1 MARRARGGPHRS
13 LLALALLAGLLGPAF
28 AVDPGEKL
36 ADPALEARARA
47 IAAELRCLVCQ
58 NQSIDDSDAPLA
70 KDLRLLLRERLR
82 AGASDAEA
90 RAYIVAR
97 YGDFVL
103 LRPPLKPQTL
113 LLWGAPLLALC
124 AGGFAIWRAFARRG
138 TGAPA
143 PAPLSEGEKAA
154 LHALGLDPGE
164 S

>member
-1 MARRARGGPHRS
+1 MVRRLAREGVHRL
-13 LLALALLAGLLGPAF
+13 LLALALLAGLFGPAF

-82 AGASDAEA
+82 QGASDAEA
-90 RAYIVAR
+90 KAYIVAR

-103 LRPPLKPQTL
+103 LRPPLKLQTL
-113 LLWGAPLLALC
+113 LLWGAPLIALC
-124 AGGFAIWRAFARRG
+124 AGGFALWRASRRRPAI
-138 TGAPA
+138 APS
-143 PAPLSEGEKAA
+143 PLSEAEKAK
-154 LHALGLDPGE
+154 LRALGLDASGDA
-164 S
+164 